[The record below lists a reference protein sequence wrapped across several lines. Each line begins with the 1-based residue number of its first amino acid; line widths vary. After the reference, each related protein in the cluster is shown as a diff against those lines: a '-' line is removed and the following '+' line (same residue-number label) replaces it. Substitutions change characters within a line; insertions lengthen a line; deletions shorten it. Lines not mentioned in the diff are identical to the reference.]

1 MPLSVHVSQL
11 DEPGKGPATLVK
23 LVGRLDTLTAP
34 QADTEIQPVVAGSA
48 KNVIFDLAGLT
59 FISSAGLR
67 VLLGARKALGE
78 RGAQLHLINLQP
90 QIAKVLDI
98 VKALPG
104 IHVFKNLREMD
115 EYLAEMQRKVKEDG
129 R

>member
-1 MPLSVHVSQL
+1 MPLSVEISPF
-11 DEPGKGPATLVK
+11 DEAGKGPATLVK
-23 LVGRLDTLTAP
+23 LVGRFDTLTAP
-34 QADTEIQPVVAGSA
+34 QGEKELQPVVAGSA
-48 KNVIFDLAGLT
+48 KYVIFDLAGLT

-67 VLLGARKALGE
+67 VLLGTRKALAA

-104 IHVFKNLREMD
+104 INIFKSLAEMD
-115 EYLAEMQRKVKEDG
+115 EYLAAMQRKVEEG
-129 R
+129 ES